1 LIAFICAIFFLKVI
15 CGPDYKFYSVCA
27 TKPGSCHDSSI
38 FKTSTNGKKFSAGEF
53 GHGVLLG
60 DSGYANTTY
69 LFTPYSEPRNPIEER
84 FNKSHKTTRCMVKR
98 SFGILKK

>member
-1 LIAFICAIFFLKVI
+1 VKRDFAQIARMRRVVGLIDGTHVEIQRPF
-15 CGPDYKFYSVCA
+15 
-27 TKPGSCHDSSI
+27 HSI
-38 FKTSTNGKKFSAGEF
+38 FKTSTIGKKFSAGEC

-84 FNKSHKTTRCMVKR
+84 FNKLHKTTRCMVER